1 MNKLAKYVG
10 VKGPKCY
17 GCLKA
22 KRHALIILQTEQE
35 NEDMQWTDWL
45 LTKEQAETLYEQLG
59 EVLEKNEKNE

>member
-1 MNKLAKYVG
+1 MSKLAKYVR

-17 GCLKA
+17 SCLKA

-45 LTKEQAETLYEQLG
+45 LTKEQVETLYEQLG
-59 EVLEKNEKNE
+59 EVLKKNGD